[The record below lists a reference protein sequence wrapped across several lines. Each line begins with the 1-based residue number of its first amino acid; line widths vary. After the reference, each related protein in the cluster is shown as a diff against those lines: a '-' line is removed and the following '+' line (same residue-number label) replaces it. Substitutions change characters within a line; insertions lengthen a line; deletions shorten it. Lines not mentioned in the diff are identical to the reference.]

1 MPLDVACADLHGAA
15 TRGSVKHSRLG
26 RHLWDMTGLASPA
39 SASAPASW
47 VAAAVESAIAG
58 DEVAFA
64 RIVAA
69 YHGDLVR
76 VAFVVARDEQLAE
89 DAAQSTWSIAWRKL
103 DTLHEAERLRPW
115 LVSVAA
121 NEARQLLRSQHRR
134 TAAEIRVRPADDPEG
149 DPSAADDRIDL
160 ANALGHLSA
169 EDRRL
174 LALRYVA
181 GLDSTE
187 IGALLGLSPSGV
199 RCHLSRLLERIGKE
213 LRDG

>member
-1 MPLDVACADLHGAA
+1 
-15 TRGSVKHSRLG
+15 
-26 RHLWDMTGLASPA
+26 MTGLASPA
-39 SASAPASW
+39 TTTTPASW
-47 VAAAVESAIAG
+47 VAEAVESAIAG

-76 VAFVVARDEQLAE
+76 VAFVVAGDEQLAQ
-89 DAAQSTWSIAWRKL
+89 DAVQSAWSIAWRKL
-103 DTLHEAERLRPW
+103 DTLHDPDRLRPW

-121 NEARQLLRSQHRR
+121 NEARQLLRSRHRR
-134 TAAEIRVRPADDPEG
+134 SVAEIRVRPSDDHEG

-160 ANALGHLSA
+160 ANALHHLKA

-174 LALRYVA
+174 LAMRYVA
-181 GLDSTE
+181 GLDSIE
-187 IGALLGLSPSGV
+187 IGALVGMSPSGV
-199 RCHLSRLLERIGKE
+199 RGHLSRLLERIGKE